1 MIADMF
7 TSSFLSEM
15 RRKALRKGVWYKA
28 LDALERGILSLTSR
42 VIERVESAVLGVEL
56 VKILSKLRDSMMSG
70 FVRRVKEFGL
80 WRARGVAEQAV
91 GWGHKSSAAW
101 ASNLNF
107 ARYLTLMDYYWPSG
121 FGV

>member
-1 MIADMF
+1 LIADMF

-70 FVRRVKEFGL
+70 FVRRVREFGL
-80 WRARGVAEQAV
+80 WRAREVAEQAV
-91 GWGHKSSAAW
+91 GWGHETSAAW
-101 ASNLNF
+101 ASNLSF

>member
-1 MIADMF
+1 LIADMF
-7 TSSFLSEM
+7 TSSFLSEI

-28 LDALERGILSLTSR
+28 LDALERGILSLASR
-42 VIERVESAVLGVEL
+42 VVERVESAVLGVEL
-56 VKILSKLRDSMMSG
+56 VKIMSKLKDSMMSG
-70 FVRRVKEFGL
+70 FVRRVREFGL
-80 WRARGVAEQAV
+80 WRAREVAEQAV

-107 ARYLTLMDYYWPSG
+107 ARYLTLMDYNWPSG

>member
-1 MIADMF
+1 
-7 TSSFLSEM
+7 
-15 RRKALRKGVWYKA
+15 
-28 LDALERGILSLTSR
+28 
-42 VIERVESAVLGVEL
+42 

-80 WRARGVAEQAV
+80 WRAREVAEQAV
-91 GWGHKSSAAW
+91 GWGHETSTAW

-107 ARYLTLMDYYWPSG
+107 ARYLTLMDYNWPSG